1 MAVRSIGD
9 IWKKNLWQEKRI
21 FGVLFFIVM
30 AKLVT
35 EQLKSGQFDYR
46 NKNEIQIH

>member
-1 MAVRSIGD
+1 
-9 IWKKNLWQEKRI
+9 
-21 FGVLFFIVM
+21 M

-46 NKNEIQIH
+46 NKNEIQIHERRKTNEDHFNVRTNLDLK